1 MAAAAL
7 PAGRYHRPMDGPA
20 PASPSFLARIPANP
34 HGRDFAVGDIHGCFT
49 ALWQALEHI
58 GFDPARDRLFSVGD
72 LVNRGPESAQVLH
85 WLAQPWFHA
94 ISGNHDLMAWRHAL
108 GRPHP
113 QVDVLAHGGGWLAST
128 APQLLARIA
137 RQLQALPLAMEVA
150 TPGGPVGLVHADCP
164 SDDWQDL
171 REHTLSPSD
180 QDCCLWSRQR
190 YQRRYAAPVR
200 NVRAV
205 VHGHTT
211 VPTMQTLGNVFF
223 IDTGGWR
230 GGQGHFTL
238 LDLHTLAPLRG
249 PGPAAVESV
258 RRRYL

>member
-1 MAAAAL
+1 MNNSTPHL
-7 PAGRYHRPMDGPA
+7 VH
-20 PASPSFLARIPANP
+20 IPANP

-49 ALWQALEHI
+49 ALQQALAHI
-58 GFDPARDRLFSVGD
+58 GFNPVQDRLFSVGD
-72 LVNRGPESAQVLH
+72 LVNRGPESVQVLH

-108 GRPHP
+108 GQPYP
-113 QVDVLAHGGGWLAST
+113 QVNVLEHGGGWLTST
-128 APQLLARIA
+128 APKRLTTIA
-137 RQLQALPLAMEVA
+137 QQLQALPLAMEVA
-150 TPGGPVGLVHADCP
+150 TPGGPVGLIHADCP

-171 REHTLSPSD
+171 REHALSPSA

-200 NVRAV
+200 GIRAV
-205 VHGHTT
+205 VHGHMT

-230 GGQGHFTL
+230 VGQGHFTF
-238 LDLHTLAPLRG
+238 LDLHTLEPLRG
-249 PGPAAVESV
+249 PGPAAPGVS
-258 RRRYL
+258 RRYR